1 MPIYE
6 FKQDAI
12 DPVEETSFAAL
23 GLHER
28 RDLQRL
34 LRENIGVIDP
44 EILVVTEEFGGW
56 DDSRRRVDLLA
67 LDKSANLV
75 VIELKRTEEGGH
87 MDLQAIRYAAMVS
100 TMTFERVVEI
110 YADYLK
116 QTGKDNLEPRKAL
129 LDFLEWD
136 EPVDG
141 EFAQDVRIVL
151 ASAEFSRE
159 LTTSV
164 LWLNDHDIDIRCVRL
179 KPYRFDGHV
188 LVDVQQVIPLPEAS
202 EYQVRVREKVREERQ
217 ARTGGRDHERFDIT
231 VQDQRYAA
239 LPKRKAIFQLC
250 RWLCEKGVVPEEISE
265 LFHWRPNRVWYAV
278 DGTVTAPEFA
288 RLAQEKASSGGGSFD
303 RIRWFCDDDDLV
315 HVRGRTYAFS
325 NQWGGEGW
333 HNAMALLRE
342 KYVRF
347 NITFAPTAALR

>member
-34 LRENIGVIDP
+34 LRDHISVIDP
-44 EILVVTEEFGGW
+44 EILVIAEEFGGW

-75 VIELKRTEEGGH
+75 VVELKRTEEGGH

-116 QTGKDNLEPRKAL
+116 QTDKDNLEPRKAL

-136 EPVDG
+136 EPVDC

-179 KPYRFDGHV
+179 KPYRFEGHV

-202 EYQVRVREKVREERQ
+202 EYQVQVREKEREERQ
-217 ARTGGRDHERFDIT
+217 ARSGERNQERFDIT
-231 VQDQRYAA
+231 IQDQRYAA

-250 RWLCEKGVVPEEISE
+250 RWLCKKDVPPEEIAE
-265 LFHWRPNRVWYAV
+265 LFQWRPNRVWYAV
-278 DGTVTAPEFA
+278 DGIVAAPEFA
-288 RLAQEKASSGGGSFD
+288 HLAQEKALSGDGSFD

-315 HVRGRTYAFS
+315 HVCGKTYAFS
-325 NQWGGEGW
+325 NQWGGEEW
-333 HNAMALLRE
+333 LNAMTLLKE
-342 KYVRF
+342 KYARF
-347 NITFAPTAALR
+347 DITFASTSTVP

>member
-6 FKQDAI
+6 FKQSAI
-12 DPVEETSFAAL
+12 EPVQETSFAAL
-23 GLHER
+23 GLYER

-34 LRENIGVIDP
+34 LRDHINVIDP
-44 EILVVTEEFGGW
+44 EILVIAEEFGEW
-56 DDSRRRVDLLA
+56 DDSRRRVDLLG

-75 VIELKRTEEGGH
+75 VIELKRAEEGGH
-87 MDLQAIRYAAMVS
+87 MDLQAIRYAAMIS
-100 TMTFERVVEI
+100 TMTFDRAVEI
-110 YADYLK
+110 YADHLK
-116 QTGKDNLEPRKAL
+116 QVGKDTGNPRKAV

-136 EPVDG
+136 EPVDS
-141 EFAQDVRIVL
+141 EFAQDVRVVL

-164 LWLNDHDIDIRCVRL
+164 LWLNDHDVDIRCVRL
-179 KPYRFDGHV
+179 KPYRFEGRV

-217 ARTGGRDHERFDIT
+217 ARTGGRDHERFDVTI
-231 VQDQRYAA
+231 QDQRYPS

-250 RWLCEKGVVPEEISE
+250 RWLCGKGVVPEEISE

-278 DGTVTAPEFA
+278 DGTVDASDFA
-288 RLAQEKASSGGGSFD
+288 RLAQEKALSGGGSFD

-315 HVRGRTYAFS
+315 QVCGKTYAFS

-333 HNAMALLRE
+333 HNAMALLKE